1 MTAHKAQRTSKE
13 KVRVLQRKL
22 YRAAKA
28 QPQRTFGVLYD
39 KVCSLEVLWVAWEQ
53 VRRNHGAPGIDGET
67 VEAIEAK
74 GVEQF
79 LCELQAE
86 LLEQRYRPQPVRRV
100 YIPKPDGRQRPLGI
114 PGVKD
119 RVAQAAVRIVVE
131 PLFEASFRPGSYGF
145 RPKRGARQAIYD
157 IRKWVTYGY
166 DKVIDLDLKSYF
178 DTIDH
183 ELLMKLVQKRVRDA
197 RVLRLLRRW
206 LRAGVMLEGI
216 VTDTVIGA
224 PQGAVISPLL
234 SNIYLHPLDL
244 YWEQEVRDTKMVRYA
259 DDLVVLCRYRP
270 AETYMPKL
278 RGMLSRL
285 HVMVNED
292 KTRIVS
298 ANAGF
303 DFLGVH
309 FRKQQTPR
317 GRQFCYCWPSRRS
330 MQRIRD
336 KIRTLIGRETRVPL
350 SEKITRLNPALR
362 GWGAYF
368 SWLNAA
374 RHFRLIDKYVE
385 YKLRRWLRDK
395 HQRRHRAFWR
405 TPRAFWQK
413 AGLCILEGRIAYQC
427 CMPPGEGSRSRM
439 TENVTYGSMRGRWR
453 RSNGRD

>member
-1 MTAHKAQRTSKE
+1 MTAHKAQRTPKE

-39 KVCSLEVLWVAWEQ
+39 KVCSREVLWVAWEQ
-53 VRRNHGAPGIDGET
+53 VRRNRGAPGIDGET

-79 LCELQAE
+79 LCEIQME

-100 YIPKPDGRQRPLGI
+100 FIPKPDGRQRPLGI

-119 RVAQAAVRIVVE
+119 RVAQAAVRIVIE

-183 ELLMKLVQKRVRDA
+183 DLLMKLVQRRVRDT
-197 RVLRLLRRW
+197 RVLRLIRRW
-206 LRAGVMLEGI
+206 LRAGVMLEGT

-259 DDLVVLCRYRP
+259 DDLVVLCRWRP

-278 RGMLSRL
+278 QAMLARL
-285 HVMVNED
+285 RVTVNED

-298 ANAGF
+298 ASEGF

-309 FRKQQTPR
+309 FLSKRHVAGSFVTAGPR
-317 GRQFCYCWPSRRS
+317 VDRCSAFEIKSERS
-330 MQRIRD
+330 SGG
-336 KIRTLIGRETRVPL
+336 KRE
-350 SEKITRLNPALR
+350 S
-362 GWGAYF
+362 
-368 SWLNAA
+368 
-374 RHFRLIDKYVE
+374 H
-385 YKLRRWLRDK
+385 
-395 HQRRHRAFWR
+395 
-405 TPRAFWQK
+405 
-413 AGLCILEGRIAYQC
+413 
-427 CMPPGEGSRSRM
+427 
-439 TENVTYGSMRGRWR
+439 
-453 RSNGRD
+453 

>member
-1 MTAHKAQRTSKE
+1 VTAHKAQRTPKE

-39 KVCSLEVLWVAWEQ
+39 KVCSREVLWVAWEQ
-53 VRRNHGAPGIDGET
+53 VRRNRGAPGIDGET

-79 LCELQAE
+79 LCELQME

-100 YIPKPDGRQRPLGI
+100 FIPKPDGRQRPLGI

-119 RVAQAAVRIVVE
+119 RVAQAAVRIVIE

-183 ELLMKLVQKRVRDA
+183 DLLMKLVQRRVRDT
-197 RVLRLLRRW
+197 RVLRLIRRW
-206 LRAGVMLEGI
+206 LRAGVMLEGT

-259 DDLVVLCRYRP
+259 DDLVVLCRWRP

-278 RGMLSRL
+278 QAMLARL
-285 HVMVNED
+285 RVTVNED

-298 ANAGF
+298 AGEGF

-309 FRKQQTPR
+309 FLKQQTPR
-317 GRQFCYCWPSRRS
+317 GRQFCSAGPRVDRCSAFEIKSERS
-330 MQRIRD
+330 SGG
-336 KIRTLIGRETRVPL
+336 KREP
-350 SEKITRLNPALR
+350 
-362 GWGAYF
+362 
-368 SWLNAA
+368 
-374 RHFRLIDKYVE
+374 H
-385 YKLRRWLRDK
+385 
-395 HQRRHRAFWR
+395 
-405 TPRAFWQK
+405 
-413 AGLCILEGRIAYQC
+413 
-427 CMPPGEGSRSRM
+427 
-439 TENVTYGSMRGRWR
+439 
-453 RSNGRD
+453 